1 MIGDYIS
8 HLKQNRLV
16 HGLVAEGKLQ
26 KQVQAKKIKY
36 KSLIYHFKKKKD
48 NKPKNVSAFDS
59 PFHFLRKIRNV
70 DTSLEK

>member
-1 MIGDYIS
+1 MIGDYRS

-36 KSLIYHFKKKKD
+36 KSLIYHFKKKK
-48 NKPKNVSAFDS
+48 
-59 PFHFLRKIRNV
+59 R
-70 DTSLEK
+70 